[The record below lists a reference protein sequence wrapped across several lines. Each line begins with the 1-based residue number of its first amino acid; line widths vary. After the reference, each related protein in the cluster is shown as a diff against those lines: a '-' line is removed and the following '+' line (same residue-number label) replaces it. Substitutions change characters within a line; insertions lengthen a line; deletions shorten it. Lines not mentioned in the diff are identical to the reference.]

1 MKKYLI
7 YILFLSFLWNVSG
20 CSKDDIKLYNDKDYI
35 LFTKYIQDSTSFSFL
50 AYPNVEQAEYK
61 LEVKLI
67 GLPSDKDREYKISVM
82 KDYTDTP
89 DGTYILPEKFVME
102 AGQVVD
108 TCVIVFKKTP
118 ELSSVARRLTL
129 CLEETEDFAL
139 GQADRLVAIINVSNI
154 IFKPDWWNS
163 TVERTW
169 LGKYSDMK
177 YELFIKINDGKV
189 NVNVSDA
196 NEIRTCTLKL
206 KNYLKQMAEK
216 NQTVYEKDGTEMK
229 VAYIGG

>member
-7 YILFLSFLWNVSG
+7 YILFLSLMWSIIG
-20 CSKDDIKLYNDKDYI
+20 CSEDNIKLYSDKDYI

-50 AYPNVEQAEYK
+50 AYPNVNEADYK

-67 GLPSDKDREYKISVM
+67 GTPSDQDREYKISVM
-82 KDYTDTP
+82 KDYTDAP
-89 DGTYILPEKFVME
+89 EGTYILPERFVMK

-108 TCVIVFKKTP
+108 TCVIVFKKTL

-129 CLEETEDFAL
+129 RLEETKDFIL
-139 GQADRLVAIINVSNI
+139 GQTDRLVAIINVSNI
-154 IFKPDWWNS
+154 LFKPDWWNS
-163 TVERTW
+163 TVDKTW
-169 LGKYSDMK
+169 LGDYSDLK
-177 YELFIKINDGKV
+177 YDLFIKVNDGKV
-189 NVNVSDA
+189 NVNVNDA

-206 KNYLKQMAEK
+206 KNYLKQMAE
-216 NQTVYEKDGTEMK
+216 NDETVYEKDGTEMQ

>member
-1 MKKYLI
+1 M
-7 YILFLSFLWNVSG
+7 
-20 CSKDDIKLYNDKDYI
+20 CD
-35 LFTKYIQDSTSFSFL
+35 
-50 AYPNVEQAEYK
+50 
-61 LEVKLI
+61 
-67 GLPSDKDREYKISVM
+67 
-82 KDYTDTP
+82 
-89 DGTYILPEKFVME
+89 
-102 AGQVVD
+102 
-108 TCVIVFKKTP
+108 FKKTP

-163 TVERTW
+163 TVVRTW
-169 LGKYSDMK
+169 LGEYSDMK

-189 NVNVSDA
+189 NVNVNDA

-206 KNYLKQMAEK
+206 KNYLKQMAE
-216 NQTVYEKDGTEMK
+216 NDQTVYEKDGTEMK